1 MKNNEEYVSLYFSLA
16 GCSSLKEIPSDL
28 FKYCN
33 NAIGF
38 ASMFVECTSLTTIP
52 EELFA
57 DCPNAVNFNSTFVAC
72 TSLTTISEELFAN
85 CPNVVDFSY
94 TFRDCTNLT
103 GKPIELWTRGT
114 NNAENEYQGNPDG
127 DSCYYHCRGLEGY
140 ETIPN
145 YWKRMGLSP
154 D

>member
-1 MKNNEEYVSLYFSLA
+1 MESFVGTFNN
-16 GCSSLKEIPSDL
+16 
-28 FKYCN
+28 
-33 NAIGF
+33 
-38 ASMFVECTSLTTIP
+38 
-52 EELFA
+52 
-57 DCPNAVNFNSTFVAC
+57 
-72 TSLTTISEELFAN
+72 
-85 CPNVVDFSY
+85 
-94 TFRDCTNLT
+94 CTNLT

-127 DSCYYHCRGLEGY
+127 AGCYYNCTGLEGY